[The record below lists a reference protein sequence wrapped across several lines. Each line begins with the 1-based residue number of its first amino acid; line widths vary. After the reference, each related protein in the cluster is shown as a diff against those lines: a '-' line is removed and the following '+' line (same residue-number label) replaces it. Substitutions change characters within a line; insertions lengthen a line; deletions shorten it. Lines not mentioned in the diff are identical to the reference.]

1 MLCQDR
7 WYVLG
12 RISGLGHHAHVKVEP
27 LPYVLVDTLHT
38 MPRQQAMVIL
48 DAALAGNYGY
58 GLRVGESD
66 LREAQS
72 VLNQR
77 QTDLRKKL

>member
-1 MLCQDR
+1 
-7 WYVLG
+7 
-12 RISGLGHHAHVKVEP
+12 
-27 LPYVLVDTLHT
+27 

-66 LREAQS
+66 LHEAQS